1 LESEG
6 AMAFPPTEAP
16 WSTLFILILAA
27 TISFLISLAN
37 RLTTDPEKTKAWRR
51 EIAEW
56 NEQLRKARKSGDKK
70 QMEKLMKKQQY
81 ILQIQAKMSWQSMKV
96 SFLFFIP
103 LMIVWYF
110 LGMVYNREGI
120 PPIAYFPG
128 IGPQLWFPPLF
139 WWYLLCSFLF
149 STLFSHLL
157 GISTVE

>member
-1 LESEG
+1 MS
-6 AMAFPPTEAP
+6 FPPTSPP
-16 WSTLFILILAA
+16 WSTFFIFLLAAAISFIL
-27 TISFLISLAN
+27 TLAN
-37 RLTTDPEKTKAWRR
+37 RLTTDPEKTRAWRK

-56 NEQLRKARKSGDKK
+56 NQQFSKAKKSGDKK
-70 QMEKLMKKQQY
+70 QLEKLMKKQQY
-81 ILQIQAKMSWQSMKV
+81 ILQLQAKMSWQSLKV

-110 LGMVYNREGI
+110 LGIIYNRAEV

-128 IGPQLWFPPLF
+128 IGPQLFFPPLF